1 MKWMKSLGLG
11 LRQSSQQ
18 HRRLFSRYTRGH
30 FQCYKHGA
38 MGNRRLSSLEGRR
51 GVDSGILFA
60 SGCHFDTETPD
71 QSYSVVISVL
81 LTVPHPITTLIPSHF
96 PIILTVFS
104 FPFPFPLPTFYQP
117 PVLAREPMDN
127 KTSLHHPSPFS
138 SRLRKTQAGRSV
150 RASPLAPDAAC
161 AASLRSARASARR
174 PRCIR
179 ARRGKS

>member
-18 HRRLFSRYTRGH
+18 HRRLFSRFTRGH

-81 LTVPHPITTLIPSHF
+81 LTVPHPITTLIPSHL
-96 PIILTVFS
+96 PNIRTGLS
-104 FPFPFPLPTFYQP
+104 LPLPISHPAIDNP
-117 PVLAREPMDN
+117 PVRD
-127 KTSLHHPSPFS
+127 
-138 SRLRKTQAGRSV
+138 R
-150 RASPLAPDAAC
+150 
-161 AASLRSARASARR
+161 
-174 PRCIR
+174 
-179 ARRGKS
+179 